1 VTAGITAVRE
11 ILPVSRETA
20 DRLEVYAALLR
31 RWQRAVP
38 LVAAAD
44 MGDLYRR
51 HFADCAQVLTI
62 MPEARRWVDIGS
74 GAGLPGLVV
83 AIVGGEGTQVDL
95 IESNRRKC
103 AFLREV
109 IRETGAPARVR
120 EGRAEDLLEG
130 WQTPVAGV
138 LGRAVA
144 PLAGLLRLASPV
156 MCEGARAA
164 FHKGRDW
171 EREIDEAT
179 LSWQFDL
186 VKHDSRIGGG
196 GVILEISNLRRKTAD
211 HG

>member
-1 VTAGITAVRE
+1 VKTGIAAVRE

-20 DRLEVYAALLR
+20 DRLEVYAELLR
-31 RWQRAVP
+31 RWQRAMP
-38 LVAAAD
+38 LVAEAD
-44 MGDLYRR
+44 LPDLYRR

-83 AIVGGEGTQVDL
+83 ALVGGEGTQVDL
-95 IESNRRKC
+95 IEANRRKC

-109 IRETGAPARVR
+109 IRETGAPARVH
-120 EGRAEDLLEG
+120 EGRAEALLEG
-130 WQTPVAGV
+130 WQTPVEVV

-144 PLAGLLRLASPV
+144 PLAKLLRLALPL
-156 MCEGARAA
+156 MCEGVSAA
-164 FHKGRDW
+164 FHKGRDY
-171 EREIDEAT
+171 EREIAEAT
-179 LSWQFDL
+179 LTWEFDL
-186 VKHDSRIGGG
+186 VRHDSRIGGG